1 MKKTIEQIAQEDG
14 RYDIKALKFVFDGL
28 GETIREIR
36 EESECDSGNRHITGA
51 ELARGIANLARQRWG
66 FLANMVLNRWGLST
80 TRDMGEIVYLM
91 IKHNWMTAQETDRI
105 EDFDDVYDFHEVFE
119 KRFRFEMN

>member
-36 EESECDSGNRHITGA
+36 EESESDSGTRHITGA
-51 ELARGIANLARQRWG
+51 ELAKGIANLARQRWG
-66 FLANMVLNRWGLST
+66 FLANMVLNRWGVST

-105 EDFDDVYDFHEVFE
+105 EDFDDVYDFQEVFE
-119 KRFRFEMN
+119 RRFRFEMN

>member
-36 EESECDSGNRHITGA
+36 EESECDSGTRHITGA
-51 ELARGIANLARQRWG
+51 ELARGIASLARQRWG
-66 FLANMVLNRWGLST
+66 FLANMVLNRWGVST

-105 EDFDDVYDFHEVFE
+105 EDFDDVYDFCEVFE